1 MTNGKI
7 PIYSA
12 ATGKVEF
19 VEPIKKTE
27 EEWRSILPA
36 QIFEVARRQGT
47 EPAFTGAY
55 HDTHDDGIFQCACC
69 GTDLF
74 DSRDKFES
82 GTGWPSFSAPI
93 AKENVTTSEDH
104 KFGMHRVEVLCA
116 RCEAH
121 LGHVFNDG
129 PPPTNQRYCMNSSFS
144 QSGEAGHQMK
154 TDFS

>member
-129 PPPTNQRYCMNSSFS
+129 PPPTNQRYCMNSASLNLV
-144 QSGEAGHQMK
+144 K
-154 TDFS
+154 RVTR

>member
-7 PIYSA
+7 PIYSS
-12 ATGKVEF
+12 TGKVEF

-129 PPPTNQRYCMNSSFS
+129 PPPTNQRYCMNSTSLNLV
-144 QSGEAGHQMK
+144 K
-154 TDFS
+154 RVTR

>member
-129 PPPTNQRYCMNSSFS
+129 PPPTNQRYCMNSTSLNLV
-144 QSGEAGHQMK
+144 K
-154 TDFS
+154 RVTR

>member
-129 PPPTNQRYCMNSSFS
+129 PPPTNQRYCMNSDFS